1 MSPNSAKA
9 ELTALIRPNIL
20 DLEPYHCAREKVLE
34 GVLLDANENPFRHEA
49 DGIQM
54 NRYPDPFQRKV
65 RAALSSVIGLPSE
78 YFAAG
83 AGSDEVLEWIFK
95 VFCQPGIDSVVTAE
109 PTYGMYQ
116 VTAQIFGVE
125 RHVFR
130 LNSRFEFRASEFL
143 RKAPPNT
150 KVLFLCSPNNPT
162 GNLLETEEVLRVC
175 REWGKIVVL
184 DQAYID
190 FARGG
195 DLSSEVVRY
204 PNLIVLRT
212 LSKAY
217 GRAALRF
224 GYAIAD
230 PLLTSFFMKVKAPY
244 NLNAITMEHACVA
257 LADQESKRDEVG
269 RICAERER
277 VVERLSRMPA
287 VTEVFPSEANFL
299 LFRCR
304 RAAPVVDQLFTKG
317 IVVRDRSS
325 IAGLADCIRITIG
338 TPEENDLLLKE
349 LDSLLKEMGADHERT
364 NGGDQARDQ

>member
-1 MSPNSAKA
+1 MRGDTAKTD
-9 ELTALIRPNIL
+9 LRDLIRPNIL

-49 DGIQM
+49 DGVQM

-65 RAALSSVIGLPSE
+65 RAALAASIGLPAD

-95 VFCQPGIDSVVTAE
+95 VFCQPGKDSVVTAE

-116 VTAQIFGVE
+116 VTAQIFGVQ
-125 RHVFR
+125 RHEFR
-130 LNSRFEFRASEFL
+130 LDSCFQFRSKDFL
-143 RKAPPNT
+143 RDVPPNA

-162 GNLLETEEVLRVC
+162 GNLLEQDQILRVC

-184 DQAYID
+184 DQAYVD
-190 FARGG
+190 FAGTG
-195 DLSSEVVRY
+195 DLCSEVLHH
-204 PNLIVLRT
+204 PNLVVLRT

-230 PLLTSFFMKVKAPY
+230 PLLISFFMKVKAPY
-244 NLNAITMEHACVA
+244 NLNSITMEHACAA
-257 LADQESKRDEVG
+257 LGDEKKKQDEVR

-277 VVERLSRMPA
+277 LTERLRRMPG
-287 VTEVFPSEANFL
+287 VLEVFPSEANFL

-304 RAAPVVDQLFTKG
+304 NASPVVESLFSKG
-317 IVVRDRSS
+317 IVIRDRSS
-325 IAGLADCIRITIG
+325 VAGLADCIRITVG

-349 LDSLLKEMGADHERT
+349 LDLALRQLTS
-364 NGGDQARDQ
+364 

>member
-1 MSPNSAKA
+1 MSAKSAKA

-116 VTAQIFGVE
+116 VTAQIFGVQ
-125 RHVFR
+125 RHLFR
-130 LNSRFEFRASEFL
+130 LDSRFQFRASDFL
-143 RKAPPNT
+143 RDVPSSA
-150 KVLFLCSPNNPT
+150 KVLFVCSPNNPT
-162 GNLLETEEVLRVC
+162 GNLLEADQVLRVC

-184 DQAYID
+184 DQAYVD
-190 FARGG
+190 FSREG
-195 DLSSEVVRY
+195 DLSSEILRN

-230 PLLTSFFMKVKAPY
+230 PLVISFFMKVKAPY
-244 NLNAITMEHACVA
+244 NLNSITMEHACVA
-257 LADQESKRDEVG
+257 LADQENKRDEVR

-277 VVERLSRMPA
+277 VVQRLSQMAA
-287 VTEVFPSEANFL
+287 VTEVFPSEANFV

-304 RAAPVVDQLFTKG
+304 GAAPVVDQLFSQG

-325 IAGLADCIRITIG
+325 IPGLADCIRITIG
-338 TPEENDLLLKE
+338 TPEENDLLLRE
-349 LDSLLKEMGADHERT
+349 LDSLLKEG
-364 NGGDQARDQ
+364 

>member
-1 MSPNSAKA
+1 MMSGDATKTDLRS
-9 ELTALIRPNIL
+9 LIRPNIL

-34 GVLLDANENPFRHEA
+34 GILLDANENPFRHEA

-65 RAALSSVIGLPSE
+65 RSVLASVIGLPAD

-95 VFCQPGIDSVVTAE
+95 VFCQPGKDCVVTAE

-125 RHVFR
+125 RH
-130 LNSRFEFRASEFL
+130 EFL
-143 RKAPPNT
+143 LDSCFQFRTEEFLQQVPSNA

-162 GNLLETEEVLRVC
+162 GNLLEQDEILRVC
-175 REWGKIVVL
+175 REWGRIVVL
-184 DQAYID
+184 DQAYVD

-195 DLSSEVVRY
+195 DLCSEVLRN

-230 PLLTSFFMKVKAPY
+230 PVLISYFMKVKAPY
-244 NLNAITMEHACVA
+244 NLNSITMEHACAA
-257 LADQESKRDEVG
+257 LRDQNRKQDEVS
-269 RICAERER
+269 RIRAERER
-277 VVERLSRMPA
+277 VTVRLRRMPA
-287 VTEVFPSEANFL
+287 VAEVFPSEANFV

-304 RAAPVVDQLFTKG
+304 QASPVVDGLFKKG

-325 IAGLADCIRITIG
+325 VAGLADCIRITVG

-349 LDSLLKEMGADHERT
+349 LDSLFRQM
-364 NGGDQARDQ
+364 